1 MGVPV
6 EGAEAAPEAA
16 VDDAVADYAAWRER
30 RRETVT
36 APLGS
41 LALVLTH
48 WSPAGAD
55 PVDDATARDGHPEDA
70 ILTRLSRTDI
80 DSGAP
85 QEGYRIW
92 RTDSPANQAFEEIEY
107 YDYDPDWVIP
117 GRFELVDEERVIPFE
132 HIKDDGATRALP
144 VSGDLVFDHDGVEYR
159 FAAFDTVYGGTATLQ
174 LVFGDRTNGVES
186 YGAGRF
192 LFLDRPATSDDL
204 KPGDSVPITI
214 DFNRAVV
221 PPCGF
226 SNQMNC
232 PLPPLQNRL
241 PFPLR
246 AGEKR
251 VRFADGFS
259 L

>member
-1 MGVPV
+1 MTSP
-6 EGAEAAPEAA
+6 APASH
-16 VDDAVADYAAWRER
+16 DAWIDS
-30 RRETVT
+30 RREAVT
-36 APLGS
+36 APLGALS
-41 LALVLTH
+41 LVLTH
-48 WSPAGAD
+48 WSPAGAP
-55 PVDDATARDGHPEDA
+55 PVDDAAAREGQPEDA
-70 ILTRLSRTDI
+70 ILTRLQRSDI
-80 DSGAP
+80 DTGQT

-92 RTDSPANQAFEEIEY
+92 RQDSPAQQAFEEIEY
-107 YDYDPDWVIP
+107 YDHDPAWIIE
-117 GRFELVDEERVIPFE
+117 GRFELVDEERVVPFE
-132 HIKDDGATRALP
+132 HIKDEGASRALP
-144 VSGDLVFDHDGVEYR
+144 VSGDLVFEHEGIEYR
-159 FAAFDTVYGGTATLQ
+159 FAAFDTVYGGTAKLH

-192 LFLDRPATSDDL
+192 LFLDHPATEGL
-204 KPGDSVPITI
+204 VAGDSIPITI

-251 VRFADGFS
+251 VRYAEGFA

>member
-1 MGVPV
+1 MVSTHAIESPRLD
-6 EGAEAAPEAA
+6 ELQRS
-16 VDDAVADYAAWRER
+16 YAQWAQK

-36 APLGS
+36 APQGA

-48 WSPAGAD
+48 WSPAGEA
-55 PVDDATARDGHPEDA
+55 PVDETVAREGHPA
-70 ILTRLSRTDI
+70 SAQFTRLQRTDI
-80 DSGAP
+80 ETGLP

-92 RTDSPANQAFEEIEY
+92 RQDSPANQAFEDIERY
-107 YDYDPDWVIP
+107 GYDPAWVLE
-117 GRFELVDEERVIPFE
+117 GRFELVDEDRVVPFE
-132 HIKDDGATRALP
+132 HIKDAGATRTLP
-144 VSGDLVFDHDGVEYR
+144 VSGDLVFAVDGTEYR
-159 FAAFDTVYGGTATLQ
+159 LAAFDTVYGGSAKLQ
-174 LVFGDRTNGVES
+174 LVFGDRTNGAES

-192 LFLDRPATSDDL
+192 LFLDHPAGAADL
-204 KPGDSVPITI
+204 RPGDSIPITV
-214 DFNRAVV
+214 DFNLATV

-246 AGEKR
+246 AGERR

>member
-1 MGVPV
+1 MSTTTAGTRH
-6 EGAEAAPEAA
+6 EEWIAA
-16 VDDAVADYAAWRER
+16 R
-30 RRETVT
+30 RSYVT
-36 APLGS
+36 APQGPLS
-41 LALVLTH
+41 LVLTS
-48 WSPAGAD
+48 WSPAGAP
-55 PVDDATARDGHPEDA
+55 PVDEVEAREGHPDDA
-70 ILTRLSRTDI
+70 VFTRLRRDDLET
-80 DSGAP
+80 GLP

-92 RTDSPANQAFEEIEY
+92 RQDSPAQQAFEGIEY
-107 YDYDPDWVIP
+107 YDYDPSWILE

-132 HIKDDGATRALP
+132 HIKDAGATRGLP
-144 VSGDLVFDHDGVEYR
+144 VSGDLVFEVDGTEYR
-159 FAAFDTVYGGTATLQ
+159 LNAFDTDHGGTWKLQ

-192 LFLDRPATSDDL
+192 LFLEHPGADRAL
-204 KPGDSVPITI
+204 APGDSIPITI
-214 DFNRAVV
+214 DFNRAIV

-241 PFPLR
+241 PFALR

-251 VRFADGFS
+251 VRYADGFS

>member
-1 MGVPV
+1 MTSPAPASH
-6 EGAEAAPEAA
+6 AEWIDSRRAA
-16 VDDAVADYAAWRER
+16 
-30 RRETVT
+30 VT
-36 APLGS
+36 APQGALS
-41 LALVLTH
+41 LVLTH
-48 WSPAGAD
+48 WSPAGAP
-55 PVDDATARDGHPEDA
+55 PVEEAVARESHPADA
-70 ILTRLSRTDI
+70 LFTRLQRADI
-80 DSGAP
+80 DSGET

-92 RTDSPANQAFEEIEY
+92 RQDSPAQQAFEEIEY
-107 YDYDPDWVIP
+107 YDHDPSWIVE
-117 GRFELVDEERVIPFE
+117 GRFELVDEERVVPFE
-132 HIKDDGATRALP
+132 HIKDDGASRALP
-144 VSGDLVFDHDGVEYR
+144 VSGDLVFEHEGIEYR
-159 FAAFDTVYGGTATLQ
+159 FSAFDTVYGGTAKLQ

-192 LFLDRPATSDDL
+192 LFLDHPATAGL
-204 KPGDSVPITI
+204 EAGDSIPITI
-214 DFNRAVV
+214 DFNRATV

-251 VRFADGFS
+251 VRYAEGFS

>member
-1 MGVPV
+1 MVSSTAL
-6 EGAEAAPEAA
+6 AEH
-16 VDDAVADYAAWRER
+16 DLWIDAR
-30 RRETVT
+30 RKKVT
-36 APLGS
+36 ALDGALS
-41 LALVLTH
+41 LVLTH
-48 WSPAGAD
+48 WSPAGAP
-55 PVDDATARDGHPEDA
+55 PVDDVTAREGQPADA
-70 ILTRLSRTDI
+70 VLTRLQRADI
-80 DSGAP
+80 ETGAT

-92 RTDSPANQAFEEIEY
+92 RQDSPAQQAFQEIEY
-107 YDYDPDWVIP
+107 YDHDPAWVLP
-117 GRFELVDEERVIPFE
+117 GRFELVDDERVVPFE
-132 HIKDDGATRALP
+132 HIKDDGATRGLP
-144 VSGDLVFDHDGVEYR
+144 VSGDLVFEVEGTEYR
-159 FAAFDTVYGGTATLQ
+159 LNAFDTNYGGSSKLQ

-192 LFLDRPATSDDL
+192 LFLDHPAFDAPGTDREL
-204 KPGDSVPITI
+204 APGDSIPITI
-214 DFNRAVV
+214 DFNRATV

-251 VRFADGFS
+251 VRFADGFR

>member
-1 MGVPV
+1 MVIKT
-6 EGAEAAPEAA
+6 APEAHTNWI
-16 VDDAVADYAAWRER
+16 DSR
-30 RRETVT
+30 RRTVT
-36 APLGS
+36 GPQGALS
-41 LALVLTH
+41 LVLTH
-48 WSPAGAD
+48 WSPAGAP
-55 PVDDATARDGHPEDA
+55 PVADEVARTGQPGEA
-70 ILTRLSRTDI
+70 LLTRLQRTDI
-80 DSGAP
+80 DSGDT

-92 RTDSPANQAFEEIEY
+92 RQDSPAQGAFEEIEY
-107 YDYDPDWVIP
+107 YDFDPAWIVP

-132 HIKDDGATRALP
+132 HIKDEGATRGLP
-144 VSGDLVFDHDGVEYR
+144 VSGDLVFEHDGTEYR
-159 FAAFDTVYGGTATLQ
+159 LSAFDTDYGGSAKLQ

-192 LFLDRPATSDDL
+192 LFLDHPAAASGL
-204 KPGDSVPITI
+204 IAGDSIPITI

-241 PFPLR
+241 PFALR
-246 AGEKR
+246 AGERR
-251 VRFADGFS
+251 VRYADGFS

>member
-1 MGVPV
+1 MVS
-6 EGAEAAPEAA
+6 AA
-16 VDDAVADYAAWRER
+16 VVEHEEWIAAR
-30 RRETVT
+30 RAKVT
-36 APLGS
+36 APDGALS
-41 LALVLTH
+41 LVLTH
-48 WSPAGAD
+48 WSLPGAPA
-55 PVDDATARDGHPEDA
+55 VDDDAARAGQPADA
-70 ILTRLSRTDI
+70 LLTRLRRTDI
-80 DSGAP
+80 DTGGL

-92 RTDSPANQAFEEIEY
+92 RRDSPAQQAFEEIEY
-107 YDYDPDWVIP
+107 YDYDPAWILE
-117 GRFELVDEERVIPFE
+117 GRFELVDEERVVPFE
-132 HIKDDGATRALP
+132 HMKDGGATRGLP
-144 VSGDLVFDHDGVEYR
+144 VSGDLVFAVDGTEYR
-159 FAAFDTVYGGTATLQ
+159 LNAFDTDYGGTAKLQ

-192 LFLDRPATSDDL
+192 LFLDHPASDRTL
-204 KPGDSVPITI
+204 APGDSIPITI
-214 DFNRAVV
+214 DFNRATV

-251 VRFADGFS
+251 VRYADGFA

>member
-1 MGVPV
+1 MVSTHAIESPRLD
-6 EGAEAAPEAA
+6 ELQRSYEQWAQK
-16 VDDAVADYAAWRER
+16 

-36 APLGS
+36 APQGA

-48 WSPAGAD
+48 WSPAGEA
-55 PVDDATARDGHPEDA
+55 PVDEAVAREGHPA
-70 ILTRLSRTDI
+70 SALFTRLQRTEI
-80 DSGAP
+80 ETGLP

-92 RTDSPANQAFEEIEY
+92 RQDSPANQAFEDIER
-107 YDYDPDWVIP
+107 YDYDPAWVLE
-117 GRFELVDEERVIPFE
+117 GRFELVDEDRVVPFE
-132 HIKDDGATRALP
+132 HIKDAGATRTLP
-144 VSGDLVFDHDGVEYR
+144 VSGDLVFAVDGTEYR
-159 FAAFDTVYGGTATLQ
+159 LAAFDTVYGGSAKLQ
-174 LVFGDRTNGVES
+174 LVFGDRTNGAES

-192 LFLDRPATSDDL
+192 LFLDHPAGAADL
-204 KPGDSVPITI
+204 RPGDSIPITV
-214 DFNRAVV
+214 DFNLATV

-246 AGEKR
+246 AGERR

>member
-1 MGVPV
+1 MTSP
-6 EGAEAAPEAA
+6 APASH
-16 VDDAVADYAAWRER
+16 DAWIDS
-30 RRETVT
+30 RREAVT
-36 APLGS
+36 APLGALS
-41 LALVLTH
+41 LVLTH
-48 WSPAGAD
+48 WSPAGAP
-55 PVDDATARDGHPEDA
+55 PVDDATAREGQPEDA
-70 ILTRLSRTDI
+70 ILTRLQRSDI
-80 DSGAP
+80 DTGQT

-92 RTDSPANQAFEEIEY
+92 RQDSPAQQAFEEIEY
-107 YDYDPDWVIP
+107 YEHDPAWIIE
-117 GRFELVDEERVIPFE
+117 GRFELVDEERVVPFE
-132 HIKDDGATRALP
+132 HIKDEGASRALP
-144 VSGDLVFDHDGVEYR
+144 VSGDLVFEHEGIEYR
-159 FAAFDTVYGGTATLQ
+159 FAAFDTVYGGTAKLH

-192 LFLDRPATSDDL
+192 LFLDHPATEGL
-204 KPGDSVPITI
+204 VAGDSIPITI

-251 VRFADGFS
+251 VRYAEGFA